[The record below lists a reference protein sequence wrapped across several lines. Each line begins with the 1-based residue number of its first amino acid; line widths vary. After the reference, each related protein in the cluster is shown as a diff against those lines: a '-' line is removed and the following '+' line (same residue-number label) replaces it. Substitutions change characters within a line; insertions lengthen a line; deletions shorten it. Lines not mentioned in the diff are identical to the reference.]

1 MKITILGGT
10 GLVGASVAVALRS
23 RGIETC
29 VVSRST
35 GVDVLTG
42 VGLPDALAGAEVVL
56 DLTDPRSRGDLD
68 VNLLDFHATAAR
80 RLGEAARTAGVGHV
94 VVLSA
99 VGADRLVLSD
109 FFLAK
114 ITQESLVRTCGIPFT
129 IIRTATLFE
138 QIYRIVDAETDED
151 GAIRVP
157 PLEMRPAAA
166 VDVGE
171 IVAEAAIGTPRND
184 VFEVGGPETLD
195 LATLIQGMLTANVD
209 PRGVVVEDDA
219 LFYGMQIGRERL
231 LPRQSAVTAGTR
243 FEDWLRAFVA
253 RA

>member
-10 GLVGASVAVALRS
+10 GLAGASVAAALRN
-23 RGIETC
+23 RGIET
-29 VVSRST
+29 VVASRST

-42 VGLPDALAGAEVVL
+42 LGLPEALDGAQVAL
-56 DLTDPRSRGDLD
+56 DLTDPRSRGDLG
-68 VNLLDFHATAAR
+68 VSLLDFHATAAR

-94 VVLSA
+94 VILSA

-138 QIYRIVDAETDED
+138 QIYRIVDAETDDD

-157 PLEMRPAAA
+157 PLE
-166 VDVGE
+166 
-171 IVAEAAIGTPRND
+171 
-184 VFEVGGPETLD
+184 L
-195 LATLIQGMLTANVD
+195 
-209 PRGVVVEDDA
+209 
-219 LFYGMQIGRERL
+219 
-231 LPRQSAVTAGTR
+231 
-243 FEDWLRAFVA
+243 
-253 RA
+253 